1 MASQNFDIKDGLLV
15 TTANVTSTLTVGAN
29 VAVDTNVLKV
39 DTVNNRVGVN
49 ITSPTEALDV
59 SGDIAASGNV
69 SATYFVGD
77 GSQLT
82 GVNAG
87 SATTLGG
94 FTSSQY
100 LRSDAADSLED
111 TLTVAASGSGKI
123 IVGSSSQI
131 QFNDNASAVFG
142 STSDGSIKYNTSTS
156 KVEFNCGTTNLTITS
171 PTSTFSANVVAA
183 NFNTTSDSRLKSD
196 IQIITGAL
204 DIVKSLRGVS
214 YNKNGSAE
222 IGVIAQEI
230 QEHLPQVVTENDE
243 GYLSV
248 AYGNIVGLLIEAIK
262 ELEKKIDNK

>member
-1 MASQNFDIKDGLLV
+1 
-15 TTANVTSTLTVGAN
+15 
-29 VAVDTNVLKV
+29 
-39 DTVNNRVGVN
+39 
-49 ITSPTEALDV
+49 
-59 SGDIAASGNV
+59 
-69 SATYFVGD
+69 
-77 GSQLT
+77 
-82 GVNAG
+82 
-87 SATTLGG
+87 
-94 FTSSQY
+94 
-100 LRSDAADSLED
+100 
-111 TLTVAASGSGKI
+111 
-123 IVGSSSQI
+123 
-131 QFNDNASAVFG
+131 
-142 STSDGSIKYNTSTS
+142 
-156 KVEFNCGTTNLTITS
+156 
-171 PTSTFSANVVAA
+171 VVAA